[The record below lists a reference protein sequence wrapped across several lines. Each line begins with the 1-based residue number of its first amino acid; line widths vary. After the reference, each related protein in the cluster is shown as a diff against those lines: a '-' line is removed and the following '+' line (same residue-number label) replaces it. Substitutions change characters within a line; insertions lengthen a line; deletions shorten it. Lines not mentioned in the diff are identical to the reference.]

1 MGGGDI
7 SKVEKTMAKKFG
19 MKPINKEKLL
29 QKKGKGSPSLG
40 GRSSSQRQRP
50 SSARVR
56 KVKPL
61 VGGGGGS
68 MTTDGNEDGEDISII
83 STKVSQGDG
92 SRRRHGKRRPQSAA
106 PSRRSA
112 KSTSGRM
119 RPSSSTGKRKSKK
132 SQGGGGGGSGGS
144 GGKSTKTKA
153 PDMSIES
160 IRARHNEQLLRVLEQ
175 EQEQEERRERIL
187 RGIKVCFLVLVVFVL
202 AFRSFVLSFFILSDA
217 LLSLLFY
224 FSSLHFTFL
233 PFRTKRRGEDLIV
246 CLV

>member
-29 QKKGKGSPSLG
+29 QKKGSKGSPSLG

-61 VGGGGGS
+61 VGGGGS

-83 STKVSQGDG
+83 STRVSQGAP
-92 SRRRHGKRRPQSAA
+92 SRRRHGKGRPQSAA

-132 SQGGGGGGSGGS
+132 NQGGSGSGGS
-144 GGKSTKTKA
+144 SGKLTKTKA

-187 RGIKVCFLVLVVFVL
+187 RGIKVRVVFLVLFL
-202 AFRSFVLSFFILSDA
+202 NFSLFFFFFYSSF
-217 LLSLLFY
+217 
-224 FSSLHFTFL
+224 
-233 PFRTKRRGEDLIV
+233 
-246 CLV
+246 

>member
-29 QKKGKGSPSLG
+29 QKKGSKGSPSLG

-61 VGGGGGS
+61 VGGGGS

-83 STKVSQGDG
+83 STRVSQGAP
-92 SRRRHGKRRPQSAA
+92 SRRRHGKGRPQSAA

-132 SQGGGGGGSGGS
+132 NQGGSGSGGS
-144 GGKSTKTKA
+144 SGKLTKTKA

-187 RGIKVCFLVLVVFVL
+187 RGIKVRVVFLVLFL
-202 AFRSFVLSFFILSDA
+202 NFSLFFFFFILPSDTPFGSIFYS
-217 LLSLLFY
+217 SLR
-224 FSSLHFTFL
+224 SSLHFSC
-233 PFRTKRRGEDLIV
+233 PPGRRGEEKT
-246 CLV
+246 

>member
-61 VGGGGGS
+61 VGGGGS

-132 SQGGGGGGSGGS
+132 SQGGGGGS

-187 RGIKVCFLVLVVFVL
+187 RGIKVCFLVLVVFV